1 MIWKQFVGGFVVGGL
16 IIGALV
22 WIWAIQVNQ
31 AESARALEGETRA
44 QSMAAK
50 ATEDANKLTTLQK
63 ENDSLL
69 AKLSLIEQR
78 VAQLQAET
86 NRQPAVAATPTET
99 TPETKEPDKLGA
111 IFTYGEYK
119 DVLEG
124 IDWST
129 VGDTT
134 AKMMPMLAKV
144 LDAVAKGEE
153 IPEEAG
159 EIQKL
164 NGELVTMAL
173 RVKNAGV
180 PGLGINSSFTHP
192 SVAANHL
199 YATLEK
205 GGNPMS
211 QEQREALS
219 AFAKRYSDEDAEQR
233 MNYGENTFELEKV
246 IQEASLRG
254 RFYDEAGQLLTTEQ
268 RNLLYTDS
276 TKDRLSADIWSTGIV
291 WSQFARP
298 TPVQSRAEFE
308 QVVSEDLGKK
318 LKLEGSDQAQLSN
331 LVKNW
336 SSGMSDE
343 FLKGGT
349 DKYSMN
355 GFPKTQRVRES
366 AQRQLELYQQLIG
379 GLNLSK
385 EQKNTLLKN
394 AGIWVPLYKG
404 N

>member
-1 MIWKQFVGGFVVGGL
+1 MNWKHFGLGVVAGAIVSGFVVANFSWPRHEHG
-16 IIGALV
+16 
-22 WIWAIQVNQ
+22 
-31 AESARALEGETRA
+31 
-44 QSMAAK
+44 
-50 ATEDANKLTTLQK
+50 TEDKAAAVDDAVSKALAAERAILQNLK
-63 ENDSLL
+63 KNSES
-69 AKLSLIEQR
+69 
-78 VAQLQAET
+78 LQAELVQAKDRIAQLEAET
-86 NRQPAVAATPTET
+86 TRQPAVAATPTET
-99 TPETKEPDKLGA
+99 VPEAKKEAEKLAA

-211 QEQREALS
+211 QVQREALS

-308 QVVSEDLGKK
+308 QMVSEDLGKK
-318 LKLEGSDQAQLSN
+318 LKLEGADQAQLSN

-343 FLKGGT
+343 YLKGGN

-366 AQRQLELYQQLIG
+366 AQRQLELYQQLLA